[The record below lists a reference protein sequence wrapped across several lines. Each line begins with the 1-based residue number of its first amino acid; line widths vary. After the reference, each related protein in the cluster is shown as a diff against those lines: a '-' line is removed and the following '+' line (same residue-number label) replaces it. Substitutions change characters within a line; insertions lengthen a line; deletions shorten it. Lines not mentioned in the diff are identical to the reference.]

1 MQQRAVFR
9 NCTSVCDL
17 EGMLVL
23 DIFFDCILLTIEI
36 IGLFIIADVF
46 FERKF
51 KRIKSMLFVIAG
63 YVFCFQLL
71 GQFLNLIGTTT
82 IKSIIVVITF
92 YFLIILLYQGRKIRQ
107 LFFVAMFYILD
118 KKHNKNLIIL

>member
-1 MQQRAVFR
+1 
-9 NCTSVCDL
+9 
-17 EGMLVL
+17 
-23 DIFFDCILLTIEI
+23 
-36 IGLFIIADVF
+36 
-46 FERKF
+46 
-51 KRIKSMLFVIAG
+51 MLFVIAG

-107 LFFVAMFYILD
+107 LFFVAIVLYFVIYNRLSCDCGSVYCFYR
-118 KKHNKNLIIL
+118 